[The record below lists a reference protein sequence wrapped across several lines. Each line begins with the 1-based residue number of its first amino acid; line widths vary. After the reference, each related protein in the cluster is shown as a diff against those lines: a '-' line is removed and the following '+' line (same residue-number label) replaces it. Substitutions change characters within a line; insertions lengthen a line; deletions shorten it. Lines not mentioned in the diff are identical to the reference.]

1 MQPLQLAGDAKAR
14 FVKMAN
20 LRLGHAL
27 ADELVDLLQ
36 LLRLLSDPG
45 DDAGRTDQRRAE
57 EIAQRLRGPILGDEL
72 LDIEIDRRRLDA
84 LAILGGRDHAIG
96 KRRLGHAAAIFAA
109 VNRGLMLGDH
119 ERALDKIEHLALLDL
134 RGPPRIE
141 RRTAMA
147 ACARLVPNRAIGIGD
162 LQQKCRPRGRSG
174 RRSPCPSGR
183 AGCPGCEASSS
194 TRRSKGAWNCSSCPA
209 PTGGEVRHFSLKR
222 RNPPLQRGDQ
232 LFDFGRENHPTL
244 DSDSQPVD
252 YANPPT
258 KLLST
263 IPVTFRTSPSLGV
276 TPRQD
281 SASNTLKSFDRR

>member
-1 MQPLQLAGDAKAR
+1 
-14 FVKMAN
+14 MAN

-57 EIAQRLRGPILGDEL
+57 EIAQRLGGPILGDEL

-109 VNRGLMLGDH
+109 VNRGLMFGDH
-119 ERALDKIEHLALLDL
+119 ERALGKIEHLALLDP

-141 RRTAMA
+141 RQTAMA

-162 LQQKCRPRGRSG
+162 LPQSAALVAGLAAAG
-174 RRSPCPSGR
+174 LAR
-183 AGCPGCEASSS
+183 AA
-194 TRRSKGAWNCSSCPA
+194 A
-209 PTGGEVRHFSLKR
+209 
-222 RNPPLQRGDQ
+222 
-232 LFDFGRENHPTL
+232 
-244 DSDSQPVD
+244 
-252 YANPPT
+252 
-258 KLLST
+258 
-263 IPVTFRTSPSLGV
+263 
-276 TPRQD
+276 
-281 SASNTLKSFDRR
+281 

>member
-1 MQPLQLAGDAKAR
+1 MWALQKGVVDRIEPAIGQEVVVHDDAGWQIVGDRAALFVDALEGEGQARRRMQPLQLAGDAKAR

-20 LRLGHAL
+20 LRLGHPL

-57 EIAQRLRGPILGDEL
+57 EIAQRLRSPILGDEL

-96 KRRLGHAAAIFAA
+96 KRRLGHAEAIFAA

-119 ERALDKIEHLALLDL
+119 ERALGKIEHLALLDP

-147 ACARLVPNRAIGIGD
+147 ACARFVPTA
-162 LQQKCRPRGRSG
+162 RSG
-174 RRSPCPSGR
+174 SATCSKVLPS
-183 AGCPGCEASSS
+183 
-194 TRRSKGAWNCSSCPA
+194 W
-209 PTGGEVRHFSLKR
+209 
-222 RNPPLQRGDQ
+222 
-232 LFDFGRENHPTL
+232 
-244 DSDSQPVD
+244 PVW
-252 YANPPT
+252 
-258 KLLST
+258 
-263 IPVTFRTSPSLGV
+263 
-276 TPRQD
+276 
-281 SASNTLKSFDRR
+281 